1 MTSSEK
7 SLYRTQGTCTGFLD
21 IDMNAKAS
29 NTTLE
34 PIENILWYNP
44 PKGHYKFWVEA
55 VDMDRAKGKT

>member
-1 MTSSEK
+1 
-7 SLYRTQGTCTGFLD
+7 
-21 IDMNAKAS
+21 MNAKAS